1 MATTLSFAK
10 PVDRSMPLPDVLP
23 IFPLTGV
30 LLLPG
35 MRLPLHVFEPRYRN
49 MVEDAL
55 ASGRH
60 IGMVQPTLPRN
71 DNAPGPDAPQDQPE
85 VYAVGCAGFI
95 EEYRRLEDGRYLL
108 TLVGVSRFRIREE
121 LSPLRGYRRIV
132 PDFGG
137 YGVDEADSAAVL
149 DTAELLAALKAYG
162 DAYQVPFD
170 VERLTDLSSSLLVN
184 GMAMSLPFRPAEK
197 QALLEA
203 HSLAD
208 RQRLV
213 LDLLK
218 MGMGSGRFEGTRLPP
233 TLN

>member
-1 MATTLSFAK
+1 M
-10 PVDRSMPLPDVLP
+10 DRPIPLPDVLP
-23 IFPLTGV
+23 LFPLTGV
-30 LLLPG
+30 LLLPA

-71 DNAPGPDAPQDQPE
+71 DNAPGPNAPQDRPD
-85 VYAVGCAGFI
+85 VYPVGCAGVI
-95 EEYRRLEDGRYLL
+95 EQYRQLEDGRYLL

-121 LSPLRGYRRIV
+121 LPLVRGYRRIV
-132 PDFGG
+132 PDYGG
-137 YGVDEADSAAVL
+137 YGADEAESDAVL
-149 DTAELLAALKAYG
+149 DTADLLAALKSYG

-170 VERLTDLSSSLLVN
+170 VKRMTGLSSALLVN

-203 HSLAD
+203 PTLAD

-218 MGMGSGRFEGTRLPP
+218 MDQGAGRAEGTRVPP